1 MEQQEQ
7 IRTALL
13 ALFPETS
20 IDDFLTSVEQ
30 TEMDVESLE
39 EEGKTKEE
47 QAPPPRELGVLDTN
61 YGQCGACLDVLCLP
75 DQVPDTAR
83 ILDEHGLFLETIT
96 GVDWP
101 EQDQIEL
108 LYDYNQMA
116 SPPCRVLV
124 RTFVPRQNPV
134 VPSIAAILPGA
145 DWHER
150 ETWDFFGVQ
159 FTGHPNLIRI
169 LLPEDADFHPLLK
182 DYMP

>member
-13 ALFPETS
+13 ALFPETAT
-20 IDDFLTSVEQ
+20 DELAALAGETALKAEALAEDN
-30 TEMDVESLE
+30 
-39 EEGKTKEE
+39 KEKE
-47 QAPPPRELGVLDTN
+47 DQAPPRQPGVLNTDYT
-61 YGQCGACLDVLCLP
+61 QCGACLDVLCLP

-83 ILDEHGLFLETIT
+83 ILDEQGLFLETIT

-116 SPPCRVLV
+116 SPPCRVMV

-134 VPSIAAILPGA
+134 VPSIAAIIPGA